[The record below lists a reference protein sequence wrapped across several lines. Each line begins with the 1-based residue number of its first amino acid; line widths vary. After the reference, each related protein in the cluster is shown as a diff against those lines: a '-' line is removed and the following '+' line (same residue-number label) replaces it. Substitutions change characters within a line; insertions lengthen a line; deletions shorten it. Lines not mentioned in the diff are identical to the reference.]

1 MIYIVLRDLDSFPS
15 VFHPCFIF
23 HARFKCHVGEVSD
36 ASALHVRTSVSTR
49 EREKSEARGKMTMS
63 TITKGESEK
72 KKKRRRCV
80 GGRRRRG
87 HVQNAV

>member
-63 TITKGESEK
+63 TKGESEKK

>member
-49 EREKSEARGKMTMS
+49 ERGKSEARRKMTMS
-63 TITKGESEK
+63 TKGESEK
-72 KKKRRRCV
+72 KKKRRRRCV